1 MQPRRPSGS
10 IEVKL
15 SASGFV
21 ERMLWPLLA
30 LLLIAALLLGGSNRD
45 APYDIVVQLAA
56 LAVLAALCLRAPIH
70 WPGTPIDR
78 AIVCLWAFALTLP
91 LLHLLPLPPGV
102 WMALPGRDEVARALM
117 LAGVPLGWMPLSLNP
132 DGSRAAFV
140 HLLIGLAAYS
150 ATRALPV
157 AGAGPRVLRVI
168 FGLAVLS
175 VVLGLAQFADGVQ
188 SSLHFHTLSPGTNAT
203 GFFGNRNH
211 QALWLAACFPLITVW
226 TLGWLRGERHAA
238 TQKALGATA
247 GLGLGAVLLLGLA
260 LTNSRAGLV
269 LGMVALAGSLILML
283 RSQHVPR
290 RGMRWIAFSGLAG
303 LVLALQ
309 FGMYGL
315 LQRFDDD
322 PLDDARFTI
331 AAVTAQAAHH
341 YGSVG
346 SGLGSFVPAYAG
358 FEQRETTF
366 PAYVNHAHNEYLEL
380 WLEAGWPG
388 LALLAGCLAMWL
400 WLGLRVWR
408 GADAPPQYA
417 VLLARAAWLSLGL
430 LLLHS
435 VVDYPLRTPAMI
447 AFAGVLLGLTA
458 SGATAPQG
466 RAPG

>member
-1 MQPRRPSGS
+1 M
-10 IEVKL
+10 KH
-15 SASGFV
+15 SASRV
-21 ERMLWPLLA
+21 AERLHWPLLA
-30 LLLIAALLLGGSNRD
+30 VLLIAALLLGGSNRG
-45 APYDIVVQLAA
+45 AAGDIVVQLAA
-56 LAVLAALCLRAPIH
+56 LALLAALCLRAPLR
-70 WPGTPIDR
+70 WPSPRLDR
-78 AIVCLWAFALTLP
+78 AIACLWAFALALP
-91 LLHLLPLPPGV
+91 LVHLVPLPPGV
-102 WMALPGRDEVARALM
+102 WVALPGRAEVAKALV

-150 ATRALPV
+150 ATRALP
-157 AGAGPRVLRVI
+157 AANAGPRVLRVI

-188 SSLHFHTLSPGTNAT
+188 SSLQFHTLAPGANAT

-226 TLGWLRGERHAA
+226 TLDWLRSERYAA
-238 TQKALGATA
+238 TQQLLGVTA

-269 LGMVALAGSLILML
+269 LGMLAVAGSLTLML
-283 RSQHVPR
+283 RGRYGPR
-290 RGMRWIAFSGLAG
+290 RGVRWIAFSGLAG
-303 LVLALQ
+303 LVLAVQ

-315 LQRFDDD
+315 LQRFDAD

-331 AAVTAQAAHH
+331 ATVTAQAAHH

-388 LALLAGCLAMWL
+388 LALLAGCLGMWF

-408 GADAPPQYA
+408 GADEPPPHG
-417 VLLARAAWLSLGL
+417 VLLARAAWLSLSL
-430 LLLHS
+430 MLLHS
-435 VVDYPLRTPAMI
+435 VVDYPLRTPALI

-458 SGATAPQG
+458 CGAATPQRRRTSG
-466 RAPG
+466 